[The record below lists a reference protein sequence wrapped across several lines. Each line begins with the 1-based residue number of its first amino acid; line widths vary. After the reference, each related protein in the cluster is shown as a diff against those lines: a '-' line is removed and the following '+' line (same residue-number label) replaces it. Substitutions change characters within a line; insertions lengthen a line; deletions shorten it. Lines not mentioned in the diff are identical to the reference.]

1 MENWNNFKV
10 GDTISFVNYKGI
22 NKSFVGLIE
31 GKTLLTIN
39 KHNLYIYKDLMLV
52 RKINNSINLLIEKNI
67 FNKKGELF

>member
-1 MENWNNFKV
+1 MENWNNFKI

-31 GKTLLTIN
+31 GKTLLTID
-39 KHNLYIYKDLMLV
+39 KHNLYIYKDFMLI